1 MSLSR
6 NISFIQSDFVSANE
20 ISIRKAT
27 VTQATAITSGVT
39 LNSPAGVITTFS
51 SANLLSTNGNAS
63 FSVNNSF
70 VNSDSLVLGN
80 IVNYAGS
87 TGAPVARVQGV
98 TNGSFSVVI
107 RNVDDVYPLNGAIK
121 FGYSIL

>member
-6 NISFIQSDFVSANE
+6 KISVFQSDFVSANE
-20 ISIRKAT
+20 ISLKKAT

-39 LNSPAGVITTFS
+39 INSPAGVITTVS
-51 SANLLSTNGNAS
+51 STLATNGNAA
-63 FSVNNSF
+63 FSVSNSF
-70 VNSDSLVLGN
+70 VKADSLVLGN

-87 TGAPVARVQGV
+87 QGAPFARVQNV
-98 TNGSFSVVI
+98 QNGSFSVAI
-107 RNVDDVYPLNGAIK
+107 RNVDDVGALNGAIK